1 MRNLA
6 MIAAVVTTLGIS
18 ALTLPAPAAA
28 DEPSGSIISI
38 QQALFVANRIG
49 VIGVN
54 EIQFDDGRWHI
65 EGRDPIGRTI
75 NVNVDGRT
83 GEILNV
89 DRW

>member
-6 MIAAVVTTLGIS
+6 IIAAVVATIGVS
-18 ALTLPAPAAA
+18 ALALPAAA
-28 DEPSGSIISI
+28 DEPSGSIIPM
-38 QQALFVANRIG
+38 QQAMFVANRIG
-49 VIGVN
+49 VVGVN
-54 EIQFDDGRWHI
+54 EIQFDDGRRHI
-65 EGRDPIGRTI
+65 EGRDPAGRTI

>member
-6 MIAAVVTTLGIS
+6 MIAAVVTTLGVS
-18 ALTLPAPAAA
+18 ALSLPTSAAA
-28 DEPSGSIISI
+28 DEPSGSIISM

-49 VIGVN
+49 VVGVN
-54 EIQFDDGRWHI
+54 EIQFDDGRWEI
-65 EGRDPIGRTI
+65 EGRDPAGRTI

-83 GEILNV
+83 GEVLNV

>member
-18 ALTLPAPAAA
+18 TLTLPTPAAA
-28 DEPSGSIISI
+28 DSSGSIISM
-38 QQALFVANRIG
+38 QQAIYVANRIG

-65 EGRDPIGRTI
+65 EGRDPAGRTI